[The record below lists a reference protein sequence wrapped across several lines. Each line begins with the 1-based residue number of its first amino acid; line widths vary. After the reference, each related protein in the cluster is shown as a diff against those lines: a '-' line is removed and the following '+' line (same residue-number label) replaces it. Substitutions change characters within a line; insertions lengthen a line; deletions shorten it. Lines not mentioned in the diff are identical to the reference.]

1 MKGVLQMSRSSLIL
15 GALFMIVGPLVV
27 FTPQRKLLVHNVV
40 ARSLVRGA
48 HKRETRYVSF
58 VLFCLILAAQV
69 RDTSSYAHSITH
81 THTHKYIYQG
91 KEVVRIWYV

>member
-1 MKGVLQMSRSSLIL
+1 
-15 GALFMIVGPLVV
+15 MIVGPLVV

-81 THTHKYIYQG
+81 THTNIYIKG
-91 KEVVRIWYV
+91 KR